1 MAKKPKKTPKPAAQ
15 RRYRDNLTG
24 RFVSKKFAKKH
35 RDTTQK
41 ETVTTSA

>member
-1 MAKKPKKTPKPAAQ
+1 MAKKPKKTPKPARK

-35 RDTTQK
+35 RETTRK
-41 ETVTTSA
+41 ETVTSA

>member
-1 MAKKPKKTPKPAAQ
+1 MAKKPKKSPKPAAQ
-15 RRYRDNLTG
+15 RRYRDTLTG

-41 ETVTTSA
+41 ERVTTSG

>member
-1 MAKKPKKTPKPAAQ
+1 MAKKPKKTPKPAAK

-35 RDTTQK
+35 RETTRK
-41 ETVTTSA
+41 ETVTSA

>member
-1 MAKKPKKTPKPAAQ
+1 MANKPKKTPKPAPR

-35 RDTTQK
+35 RETTQK